1 MSNTEFS
8 ILQADVILSSVSEEK
23 KVVDIRNKVVQLD
36 FFENLYKPYVDGRIV
51 MMDDFGFKNSLS
63 IQGTERLRLVLGN
76 ETEPNEPTII
86 KYFFFSKIID
96 ASKANERAEVLSL
109 ELIEDH
115 VYVNAV
121 KQISRSYESNFEDM
135 IESIITRD
143 LGKTL
148 IRNKFLGS
156 AQGVRKVIIPY
167 LSPIEAMHWIKDRA
181 TTKSGAPIFLHG
193 DLYSD
198 ELYLSDFE
206 SLMKEPPINAKVPF
220 QYSEALGHGD
230 ENQQELR
237 NYAEVKDFKEID
249 GENSLSLY
257 EEGAIGSFYA
267 NIDAGTGLIASEH
280 ISVRDIITEMYLNE
294 VIDPSS
300 TQSLFDPSLEIDG
313 RLSDEYNSLFIH
325 QVTSS
330 NTYNQFQSYHDESVL
345 LDANNN
351 IFESKLKIK
360 SKIIRQ
366 LIKKNRVDIT
376 MNGKFFFNG
385 KVTVGNKIRILFL
398 NPDVSA
404 DDEDTSSLIDFRKSG
419 DFLILAI
426 HHNLP
431 LAGKHNT
438 TLRLTKLGDLPSNI
452 SL

>member
-1 MSNTEFS
+1 MNTEFS
-8 ILQADVILSSVSEEK
+8 ILQADVILSSVDAEK

-36 FFENLYKPYVDGRIV
+36 FFENLYKPYIDARIV

-76 ETEPNEPTII
+76 EEEPAEPVII

-96 ASKANERAEVLSL
+96 AQKANERAEVLSL
-109 ELIEDH
+109 ELVEDH
-115 VYVNAV
+115 VYIDAV
-121 KQISRSYESNFEDM
+121 KQISRSFESNLEDM
-135 IESIITRD
+135 IENVLTRD

-148 IRNKFLGS
+148 VRNKFLGS
-156 AQGVRKVIIPY
+156 AQGVRKVVIPY
-167 LSPIEAMHWIKDRA
+167 LSPLEALNMFASRA
-181 TTKSGAPIFLHG
+181 TTKSGAPIFVHG

-198 ELYLSDFE
+198 ELYISDFE
-206 SLMKEPPINAKVPF
+206 SLMKEDPINVKVPF
-220 QYSEALGHGD
+220 QYSEALTTGD
-230 ENQQELR
+230 DNQQELR
-237 NYAEVKDFKEID
+237 NYLEIKDFKEID
-249 GENSLSLY
+249 AENSLSLY

-267 NIDAGTGLIASEH
+267 NIDAGTGLIAAEH
-280 ISVRDIITEMYLNE
+280 ISVRDILTEMYLNE

-300 TQSLFDPSLEIDG
+300 TQSIFDPSLEIDG
-313 RLSDEYNSLFIH
+313 RLSDEYNSMFIH

-351 IFESKLKIK
+351 IIESKLKVK

-366 LIKKNRVDIT
+366 IMKKNRVDVV

-398 NPDVSA
+398 NPDVTA
-404 DDEDTSSLIDFRKSG
+404 DDTDTSGSIDYRKSG

-426 HHNLP
+426 HHTLP
-431 LAGKHNT
+431 LGGKHKT
-438 TLRLTKLGDLPSNI
+438 TLRITKLGDLPSNI